1 MEKGDKETPEGKRF
15 SQLLGMTLQEIESLP
30 PAEVRNL
37 LQELRIHQ
45 VELQL
50 QNEDL
55 RKTQHQL
62 EQARKRF
69 SDLFE
74 HAPVGYLLVDP
85 SGMIHQ
91 ANQTFA
97 AMTGAGS
104 ADLRNTPLA
113 ARIEGPDRDL
123 FLSRF
128 KALFKHPWGKVME
141 LRIKNGR
148 SGWFHGRLE
157 ARPEPVSESG
167 SESMDHRL
175 MLVVSDIS
183 EQKAVEQ
190 KLRESEARYR
200 LLFNQSSDAVFFHDL
215 EGRFLDV
222 NEVAEQRLGY
232 SRETLLTLSPADI
245 DAPEYA
251 DQVPDRLQELKK
263 HGHCFF
269 ETVHV
274 TRSGLRIPV
283 ELSSRVLELDGKQAV
298 LSIGRDITDRKRR
311 EDRLRQD
318 VDRFRLL
325 AENMPV
331 MVTALTRDDRFA
343 FWNHACEAV
352 TGYTQAEM
360 LNHPHAVRR
369 LCPDP
374 IHRRC
379 LQQEGNTRRAR
390 LVDEEI
396 VLQAKDGSPRTLL
409 WTELPAELSFAEGVT
424 WGIGVDITELKRTEQ
439 SLRESRENMATTL
452 RSIGDGV
459 ITTDPQG
466 AIAAMNPAAETL
478 TGWVE
483 TEVCGRPLEE
493 VFRIRNARTGAK
505 AENPV
510 EQVLKE
516 GRVVGWANDRVLTAR
531 DGARRQIADSA
542 APIRRK
548 EGPLLGVV
556 MVFRDV
562 TEEYRTREALR
573 EREEQFRSLAESS
586 GDYIMRYDPECRHT
600 YMNPA
605 GLQVSG
611 LSEADILGKTHR
623 ESGFPEDLC
632 EFWEE
637 KIRSVFET
645 GRPVHTQ
652 FEWESVDGTV
662 YLDWRL
668 TPELDVKGRVK
679 SVLGVSRDVTEQRRV
694 EAEVHRLAEQ
704 NRQFQRLES
713 VGRLAAGVAHDL
725 NNLLSP
731 VLGYADLLLE
741 DLAPESV
748 SHEHA
753 REIHQASLGARDLV
767 RQLLAFGRKQLLDV
781 RVIDLR
787 EGVEDLHSLLRR
799 TIREN
804 IAIET
809 FFSEDP
815 CRVSADAAQI
825 GQVLINLSVNAQD
838 AMPDGGTLSLE
849 VFPVHLDHA
858 YCREHI
864 GAEPGDYV
872 MLAVSDTGC
881 GMAAEI
887 RENIFEPFFTTKQ
900 ELGAGLGLA
909 SVYGIVKQ
917 HGGNI
922 WVYSEPGEGTV
933 FKVYLPRVEEEAPT
947 GFEVPDALTRS
958 AGAET
963 ILVAEDNDMVRNLAC
978 RILERR
984 GYRVLTAVDGGDAL
998 RRMEDHPDPLHLL
1011 LTDVVMP
1018 DMDGKALSRRAL
1030 KRYPGLKVIF
1040 MSGYTENVIAH
1051 HGVLDTG
1058 VRFLQKPFSVDSLT
1072 EKVRRT
1078 LDDPKR
1084 EER

>member
-1 MEKGDKETPEGKRF
+1 MNTQNKEKPEDKRSK
-15 SQLLGMTLQEIESLP
+15 QLLGMSLQEIDSLP
-30 PAEVRNL
+30 PAEVRCL
-37 LQELRIHQ
+37 IQELRTFQI
-45 VELQL
+45 ELQL

-55 RKTQHQL
+55 RKTQQKL
-62 EQARKRF
+62 EQARNQF

-74 HAPVGYLLVDP
+74 HAPVGYLLIDP

-97 AMTGAGS
+97 AMVGTES

-113 ARIEGPDRDL
+113 SRMEGADRDL

-128 KALFKHPWGKVME
+128 KALFKHPQGKVME

-148 SGWFHGRLE
+148 SGWFHARLE
-157 ARPEPVSESG
+157 ARPEPRPETG
-167 SESMDHRL
+167 SESMVHRL

-183 EQKAVEQ
+183 EQKSVER

-200 LLFNQSSDAVFFHDL
+200 LLFDRSSDAVFFHDL

-222 NEVAEQRLGY
+222 NEVAVQRLGY
-232 SRETLLTLSPADI
+232 SREVLLSMSPADI

-251 DQVPDRLQELKK
+251 KRVPVRLRELEKY
-263 HGHCFF
+263 GHCFF

-274 TRSGLRIPV
+274 TCSGLRIPV
-283 ELSSRVLELDGKQAV
+283 ELSSRVLEMDGKQTV
-298 LSIGRDITDRKRR
+298 LSIARDITERKRR
-311 EDRLRQD
+311 EDQLRRD

-331 MVTALTRDDRFA
+331 MVTALTRDHRFA
-343 FWNHACEAV
+343 FWNHACEGV
-352 TGYTQAEM
+352 TGYTRAEM
-360 LNHPHAVRR
+360 LNHPQALRR

-374 IHRRC
+374 IQRRC
-379 LQQEGNTRRAR
+379 LQPEDKSRRTR

-409 WTELPAELSFAEGVT
+409 WTDLPAELSYAEGVT
-424 WGIGVDITELKRTEQ
+424 WSIGVDITELKRTEQ
-439 SLRESRENMATTL
+439 SLRESRENIATTL

-459 ITTDPQG
+459 ITTDVQG
-466 AIAAMNPAAETL
+466 AIVTMNPVAETL

-483 TEVCGRPLEE
+483 TEVRGRPLEQ

-505 AENPV
+505 VENPV
-510 EQVLKE
+510 ERVLKE
-516 GRVVGWANDRVLTAR
+516 GRVVGLANHTVLTAR
-531 DGARRQIADSA
+531 DGTRRQIADSA
-542 APIRRK
+542 APISRK
-548 EGPLLGVV
+548 DGPFLGVV

-562 TEEYRTREALR
+562 TAEYRTREALR
-573 EREEQFRSLAESS
+573 ESEEQFRSLAESS

-605 GLQVSG
+605 GLRVSG

-645 GRPVHTQ
+645 GRPVHSR
-652 FEWESVDGTV
+652 FEWESIDGTV

-668 TPELDVKGRVK
+668 TPEFDAEGGVT
-679 SVLGVSRDVTEQRRV
+679 SVLGVSRDMTEQRRA
-694 EAEVHRLAEQ
+694 EAEMHRLTEQ

-741 DLAPESV
+741 DLAPESL

-753 REIHQASLGARDLV
+753 REIHQAALGSRDLV
-767 RQLLAFGRKQLLDV
+767 RQLLAFGRKQLLDI

-787 EGVEDLHSLLRR
+787 EVVEDLHSLLRR

-809 FFSEDP
+809 FFAEDP
-815 CRVSADAAQI
+815 CRVSADAGQI

-838 AMPDGGTLSLE
+838 AMPDGGTLSME
-849 VFPVHLDHA
+849 VFPAHLDQG
-858 YCREHI
+858 YCREHT

-881 GMAAEI
+881 GMDAEV
-887 RENIFEPFFTTKQ
+887 REHIFEPFFTTKE
-900 ELGAGLGLA
+900 ELGTGLGLA

-933 FKVYLPRVEEEAPT
+933 FKVYLPRVEEDPQTASHD
-947 GFEVPDALTRS
+947 PDAFTRTG
-958 AGAET
+958 GAET
-963 ILVAEDNDMVRNLAC
+963 ILVVEDNAMVRNLAC
-978 RILERR
+978 RILKR
-984 GYRVLTAVDGGDAL
+984 GGYTVLTAADGGDAL
-998 RRMEDHPDPLHLL
+998 RRMEDHPDPIHLL

-1018 DMDGKALSRRAL
+1018 DMDGKELSRLASE
-1030 KRYPGLKVIF
+1030 RYPGLKVIF

-1051 HGVLDTG
+1051 HGVLDTEI
-1058 VRFLQKPFSVDSLT
+1058 RFLQKPFSVDSLT

-1078 LDDPKR
+1078 LDDR
-1084 EER
+1084 